1 MGMAVTQAGHQ
12 LPTVRMDMP
21 LITSGAHKAV
31 SHFCSNDFCFKPPLD
46 GKVKEIDETNNIVLL
61 EYSDGSTG
69 VVDLARRNVRAPDG
83 FYISI
88 KLEGKFK
95 VGQKFSKGD
104 ILASDTSFF
113 KFDGNETGIYYGTL
127 AKCALMPLHNT
138 YEDSSITTESFA
150 DKMVSEITMNI
161 PVSLSPKT
169 NIETIKK
176 VGDIIKTSEPLI
188 VFEEV
193 FNDDSGDI
201 AKLLAKMGEDFE
213 ESISALGKSTKLSKY
228 SGEIVDIRIHYNRP
242 LEEYS
247 DSIAKLIKAYIKKYD
262 ARATKMKDIR
272 SDQIIDQ
279 RPTSRNEMGRISGAQ
294 FDGIYIEFYIKIE
307 DKFKVGDKASLAPVA
322 LKNIVS
328 AVVDKGKEPF
338 SEFHTDEPVDFIVTP
353 MSVVSR
359 MTQDFYNHLWCNKSL
374 VELKKAIKKIF
385 EEN

>member
-12 LPTVRMDMP
+12 LPTVKMDMP

-46 GKVKEIDETNNIVLL
+46 GKVKEIDEVNNIVLL
-61 EYSDGSTG
+61 EYSDGTMG
-69 VVDLARRNVRAPDG
+69 VVELARRNVRAPDG

-88 KLEGKFK
+88 KLEGDFK

-104 ILASDTSFF
+104 ILAADSSFF
-113 KFDGNETGIYYGTL
+113 KFEGNETGIYYGTL
-127 AKCALMPLHNT
+127 AKCALAPLHNT
-138 YEDSSITTESFA
+138 YEDSSITTEKFA
-150 DKMVSEITMNI
+150 NKMVSEISMNV
-161 PVSLSPKT
+161 PVTLSPKT
-169 NIETIKK
+169 NIESIKK
-176 VGDIIKTSEPLI
+176 VGDVIKTSEPLI

-201 AKLLAKMGEDFE
+201 AKLLSKMGEDFE

-228 SGEIVDIRIHYNRP
+228 TGEIVDIRIHYNRP

-262 ARATKMKDIR
+262 ARANKMKGVR

-279 RPTSRNEMGRISGAQ
+279 RPTARNELGRISGAQ
-294 FDGIYIEFYIKIE
+294 FDGVYIEFYIKIE

-328 AVVDKGKEPF
+328 AVIDEGKEPF
-338 SEFHTDEPVDFIVTP
+338 SEHRESENIDFIVTP

-359 MTQDFYNHLWCNKSL
+359 MTQDFYSHLWGNKCL
-374 VELKKAIKKIF
+374 VELKNAIRKIA